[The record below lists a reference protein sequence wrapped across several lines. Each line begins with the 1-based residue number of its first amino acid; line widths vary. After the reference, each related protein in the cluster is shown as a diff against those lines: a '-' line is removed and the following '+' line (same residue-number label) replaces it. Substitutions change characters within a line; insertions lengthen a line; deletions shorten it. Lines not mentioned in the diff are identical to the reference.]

1 MTELRKTLPPLPD
14 RIKTLPLDPRGY
26 PIPWFVGEV
35 DGKRD
40 FRVANQAKR
49 VLAVKKSLCWIC
61 GDKLGRHLA
70 FVIGPMC
77 AVNRNTSEPP
87 SHRECAI
94 FAAMACPF
102 LILPKSDY
110 RKPPEGG
117 ARLPHALPGN
127 PGACCVW
134 ITNSYSP
141 YRAEDSWLIRI
152 GAPLETLWFAEGRP
166 ATREQILESLER
178 RLPALQAIAD
188 EEGPAAQAA
197 LARQVNAT
205 LQLLPAA

>member
-1 MTELRKTLPPLPD
+1 MTELRKTLPPLPE
-14 RIKTLPLDPRGY
+14 KMLGLPLDPRGY
-26 PIPWFVGEV
+26 PIPWFVGTV

-40 FRVANQAKR
+40 FRVADQKKR
-49 VLAVKKSLCWIC
+49 ALAVQKSLCWVC
-61 GDKLGRHLA
+61 GGKLGQYLA

-87 SHRECAI
+87 CHRECAI
-94 FAAMACPF
+94 FAATACPF
-102 LILPKSDY
+102 LILSKSDY

-117 ARLPHALPGN
+117 RQQPHALPGN

-134 ITNSYSP
+134 ITNSYRP
-141 YRAEDSWLIRI
+141 YHVEDSWLIRI
-152 GAPLETLWFAEGRP
+152 GAPIETLWFAEGQP
-166 ATREQILESLER
+166 ATRQQILESLER
-178 RLPALQAIAD
+178 RLPALQSIAD